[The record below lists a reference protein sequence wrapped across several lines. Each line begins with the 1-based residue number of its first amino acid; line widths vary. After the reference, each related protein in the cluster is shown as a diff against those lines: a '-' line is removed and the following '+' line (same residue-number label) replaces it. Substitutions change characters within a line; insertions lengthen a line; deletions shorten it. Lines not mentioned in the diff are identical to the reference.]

1 VLTARVCFAVNSS
14 CSRIVLSIFVAHE
27 DIKGDEL
34 RNFCVLMIICEQ
46 YLSFI
51 SDELLLFVGH
61 RQRCA

>member
-1 VLTARVCFAVNSS
+1 MVLTARVCFAVNSS

-34 RNFCVLMIICEQ
+34 RAVMIICEQ